1 MRTAGSTPHGLW
13 RTKNRAHRDGF
24 IPRLSAVPRHLPQA
38 VAFVDVVLVLLSC
51 PPPDGCWL
59 VLIGIVLLR
68 GFGYS
73 GMAPAVRK
81 LKVEPLRIPIAT
93 I

>member
-24 IPRLSAVPRHLPQA
+24 IPRLSTVPRHLPQA

-59 VLIGIVLLR
+59 A
-68 GFGYS
+68 GFDRDCVI
-73 GMAPAVRK
+73 AWF
-81 LKVEPLRIPIAT
+81 RIQWNGSCCEEAES
-93 I
+93 